1 MKENIF
7 EYIIF
12 NKPYGVLSQFS
23 SDTHKT
29 LDSFELPPKVYPVGR
44 LDKDSE
50 GLLLLSNDG
59 KFIENFL
66 LNHERS
72 YWVQVDNIPTQDNL
86 KILSQGVKIKTGMT
100 KPCHIKL
107 IDPPKLWQRDPPIRV
122 RKSIPTS
129 WLEITLKEG
138 KNRQVRKMT
147 ATINCPTLRLV
158 RCRLGKISLKNIDL
172 KLGQWIKVKKSE
184 II

>member
-1 MKENIF
+1 M
-7 EYIIF
+7 
-12 NKPYGVLSQFS
+12 
-23 SDTHKT
+23 
-29 LDSFELPPKVYPVGR
+29 PPKVYPVGR

-59 KFIENFL
+59 KFIEDFL
-66 LNHERS
+66 LHHERS
-72 YWVQVDNIPTQDNL
+72 YWVQVDNIPTESDL
-86 KILSQGVKIKTGMT
+86 DKLRKGVMIKTGMT
-100 KPCHIKL
+100 KPCQVQL
-107 IDPPKLWQRDPPIRV
+107 INEPQLWTRDPPIRQ

-147 ATINCPTLRLV
+147 AAIGFPTLRLV
-158 RCRLGKISLKNIDL
+158 RCRVGKISLSKIKIDPG
-172 KLGQWIKVKKSE
+172 KWIAIKKSE